1 VGSEN
6 LKPIEEIKALSQQV
20 DLALDLAELEPIR
33 QRVEQLYRENPGDPE
48 VHKAAED
55 VKRLLQSRAAR
66 LTPST
71 RSRNVDLP
79 TASFDLPGGPPT
91 LDGSSTT
98 IPDDVLPTLPSAS
111 GPVDPHAP
119 EAQGI
124 EWQRAL
130 WMGVAVGVVQAH
142 PFVADLEGEQELP
155 ARGEHPVKL
164 VEQRRQLLR
173 RGVNDRVPR
182 DDATQHP
189 IAQVKPKHRTDVKP

>member
-1 VGSEN
+1 MGSEN

-130 WMGVAVGVVQAH
+130 WMGVAVGVVLSLILIVVLVN
-142 PFVADLEGEQELP
+142 VA
-155 ARGEHPVKL
+155 
-164 VEQRRQLLR
+164 RRR
-173 RGVNDRVPR
+173 NVS
-182 DDATQHP
+182 
-189 IAQVKPKHRTDVKP
+189 